1 MEQKMRQGT
10 LRFDGVPPRPQ
21 NGKPN
26 LGPQHATS
34 PPATPEID
42 QGASTAS
49 RTTETRPRHCGDRA
63 PVGQAGMNNLLTD
76 PLIRMRLVDGR
87 ITASPLPT
95 VYEELGIDRV
105 AAFPALRP
113 HQRHAWHAFLAQLG
127 VIAMHRSGETTPPRT
142 AVEWNRL
149 LRNLTPE
156 FTDDEPWRLVA
167 ADPARPA
174 FMQCPALEGL
184 GDYKTEITSPDD
196 LEDVPISSKNH
207 EVKRTAAFECGPDD
221 WIFALVDLQT
231 TAGYLGAGKY
241 GISRMNGGF
250 STRSFLGL
258 ARDGAGPGGHIFDD
272 MERMLTWR
280 RTLLETYEEYYK
292 DNYGVALLWLE
303 PWDGKTSL
311 GLGELDPYFVEIC
324 RRVRL
329 RCKRNRLVAQ
339 TAPSKA
345 ARVAAKNA
353 NGNLGD
359 FWTPIRE
366 EDAKAFSL
374 SRVGFRYDRL
384 AKLLIDR
391 KSFRL
396 PPSLEVETPGTG
408 RWRLIARG
416 VAAGQGKTDGYHE
429 RNDVVFERETT
440 NALRRHDERDALART
455 CDEQIEEV
463 GEIAKALTRGI
474 AVAASRGQKPSGGR
488 SHAAPYLRRLDD
500 VVDSQ
505 FFPALERRFLAS
517 DDTERAARRA
527 EFAQTV
533 INSAKELL
541 EHAVRT
547 AAGTGIYR
555 YRAQA
560 RAYRAFWGR
569 LRSPSSVFSDQPEIF
584 PGQED
589 QNAG

>member
-1 MEQKMRQGT
+1 MQQGT
-10 LRFDGVPPRPQ
+10 LGFNGAAPWPK
-21 NGKPN
+21 NGKPK
-26 LGPQHATS
+26 LGPQHVPPS
-34 PPATPEID
+34 PPVAPEID
-42 QGASTAS
+42 RGAARAS
-49 RTTETRPRHCGDRA
+49 RTGEASPRHGGDRA
-63 PVGQAGMNNLLTD
+63 PAGQAGMNNLLTD
-76 PLIRMRLVDGR
+76 PLIGMRLVDGR
-87 ITASPLPT
+87 TTAAPLPA
-95 VYEELGIDRV
+95 VYEELGADRV

-127 VIAMHRSGETTPPRT
+127 VIAMHRNGETTPPRT
-142 AVEWNRL
+142 AAEWSRV
-149 LRNLTPE
+149 LRNLTPG
-156 FTDDEPWRLVA
+156 FGDDEPWRLVV
-167 ADPARPA
+167 ADPAQPA
-174 FMQCPALEGL
+174 FMQCPAPDGL

-272 MERMLTWR
+272 VERMLTWR
-280 RTLLETYEEYYK
+280 RALLETYEEYYK
-292 DNYGVALLWLE
+292 ENDGAALLWLE
-303 PWDGKTSL
+303 PWDGKTPL
-311 GLGELDPYFVEIC
+311 DLRELDPYFVEIC

-329 RCKRNRLVAQ
+329 RCKRNRLAAQ

-345 ARVAAKNA
+345 ARVAAKDA
-353 NGNLGD
+353 GGDLGD
-359 FWTPIRE
+359 FWTPIRK

-374 SRVGFRYDRL
+374 SRAGFRYDRL
-384 AKLLIDR
+384 AKLLIG

-408 RWRLIARG
+408 RRRLIARG

-429 RNDVVFERETT
+429 RNDVVFERKTT
-440 NALRRHDERDALART
+440 NALRRHDERDALAHI
-455 CDEQIEEV
+455 CDAQIEEV

-474 AVAASRGQKPSGGR
+474 AVAASRGQKPGGGR

-500 VVDSQ
+500 AVDSH
-505 FFPALERRFLAS
+505 FFSALEHRFLAP
-517 DDTERAARRA
+517 DDAERAARRA
-527 EFAQTV
+527 EFARTV
-533 INSAKELL
+533 INSAEKLL
-541 EHAVRT
+541 EHAVKT

-555 YRAQA
+555 HRAQA
-560 RAYRAFWGR
+560 HAYGAFWGR
-569 LRSPSSVFSDQPEIF
+569 LRRSSVFKDQPEIF
-584 PGQED
+584 PGKED